1 MVGLVGVKADAFVR
15 IMDSSQTKEHLMK
28 KQLSILSIAAVLS
41 ASVIAQQTPATTQ
54 STDQKGVPGVE
65 MNVGSNA
72 SDRGLPGVEANI
84 GRDGDQKNINTGT
97 LGAGSATGTNPDGS
111 TMRPMRTDRN

>member
-1 MVGLVGVKADAFVR
+1 
-15 IMDSSQTKEHLMK
+15 MK
-28 KQLSILSIAAVLS
+28 KQLSILSIAAILS
-41 ASVIAQQTPATTQ
+41 APVLAQQAPASGATPSTAQ
-54 STDQKGVPGVE
+54 STDQRGVPGVE
-65 MNVGSNA
+65 VNVGNNA

>member
-1 MVGLVGVKADAFVR
+1 
-15 IMDSSQTKEHLMK
+15 MK
-28 KQLSILSIAAVLS
+28 KQLSILSIAAILS
-41 ASVIAQQTPATTQ
+41 APVLAQQAPSSSTTPSTAQSAETQ
-54 STDQKGVPGVE
+54 RGVPGVDVDVGKNASDRGVPGVE
-65 MNVGSNA
+65 MNA
-72 SDRGLPGVEANI
+72 

>member
-1 MVGLVGVKADAFVR
+1 
-15 IMDSSQTKEHLMK
+15 MK
-28 KQLSILSIAAVLS
+28 KQLSILSIAAILS
-41 ASVIAQQTPATTQ
+41 APALAQQAPSSGTTPSTAQ
-54 STDQKGVPGVE
+54 SSDSQKGVPGVE
-65 MNVGSNA
+65 VNVGSNA